1 MRRFSFG
8 ALGAVLLMVL
18 LPLTLSSCWIACG
31 CVSTPDPNW
40 TPLPVSATEAQ
51 AEVAKFTA
59 GKTGV
64 TPEGLAATSFTAG
77 NAKALFRVDGPTVT
91 DAVVDAYGGLVIEW
105 FDRGRLPDSAE
116 VGVSSEQAQSTAATF
131 IGDRG
136 RYLDGLQV
144 TTALRQTG
152 STSAYVVTWLSYS
165 PGALGMSVF
174 VNASTG
180 VPFAFADQQFNVVVA
195 PPVIGADAA
204 GRLAVAAVS
213 TPGEAVTSTEFTFD
227 LENPSWTVH
236 LAVPSS
242 GAGASA
248 TQAVDVTVN
257 AATGVA
263 KVGSST

>member
-1 MRRFSFG
+1 MRRVSVG

-40 TPLPVSATEAQ
+40 TPLPESATDAQ
-51 AEVAKFTA
+51 AGVAKFAA
-59 GKTGV
+59 GRTGV
-64 TPEGLAATSFTAG
+64 TPEGLTTTAITSG
-77 NAKALFRVDGPTVT
+77 QAKALFRVEGPTVT
-91 DAVVDAYGGLVIEW
+91 DAVVDAYSGMVIEW
-105 FDRGRLPDSAE
+105 FDLGRLPESA
-116 VGVSSEQAQSTAATF
+116 VGEVSSDQAQTTATTF

-136 RYLDGLQV
+136 RYLDGLKV
-144 TTALRQTG
+144 TTTLRQTG

-165 PGALGMSVF
+165 PGAQGMSVF
-174 VNASTG
+174 VNGSSG
-180 VPFAFADQQFNVVVA
+180 EPFAFVDEQFNVVLV
-195 PPVIGADAA
+195 PPVIGAGAA

-213 TPGEAVTSTEFTFD
+213 TPGEAVASTEFKFD

-236 LAVPSS
+236 LAVPGS
-242 GAGASA
+242 GAGASS

-263 KVGSST
+263 KVGSSS